1 VKIWNGI
8 EACSDESG
16 EVVASIGNY
25 DGVHVGHQSILE
37 GVVGSA
43 RARGLRSMLITFDPH
58 PVAVL
63 APQRR
68 LQRLQT
74 RGQKLECLERTGLTD
89 LLILEFDESLAALDG
104 DAFFERLVGEN
115 LGLVAVHVGE
125 NFRFGRGRS
134 GNLDMLRSIG
144 DKRGFEVHGVPTV
157 EVDGRPVS
165 SSAIR
170 AALNEGDV
178 EIARRMLGRPFELT
192 GEVVRG
198 DGRGRELGCPTANVE
213 AENEIVPARGVYLT
227 ETIALASRLP
237 SITNVGN
244 RPTFGGEALTV
255 ETHLL
260 DFNDDLYDEQVD
272 VHFLS
277 RMRDEVPFENTAA
290 LVEQLARD
298 RAAAEAFFAEQR
310 LDHG

>member
-1 VKIWNGI
+1 VRIWNGI
-8 EACSDESG
+8 EACSG
-16 EVVASIGNY
+16 EPGAVVASIGNY

-37 GVVGSA
+37 RVVDHA
-43 RARGLRSMLITFDPH
+43 RALGLRSMLITFDPH

-74 RGQKLECLERTGLTD
+74 RGQKLESLERTGLTD

-104 DAFFERLVGEN
+104 DAFFERLIGES
-115 LGLVAVHVGE
+115 LGLSAIHVGE

-134 GNLDMLRSIG
+134 GNLDLLRSIG
-144 DKRGFEVHGVPTV
+144 DRRGFEVHGVPTI

-198 DGRGRELGCPTANVE
+198 DGRGRALGCPTANVE
-213 AENEIVPARGVYLT
+213 TKNEIVPARGVYLT

-244 RPTFGGEALTV
+244 RPTFGGDALTV

-260 DFNDDLYDEQVD
+260 DFDDDLYDEQVD
-272 VHFLS
+272 VHFLA
-277 RMRDEVPFENTAA
+277 RMRDEVSFENTAA

-298 RAAAEAFFAEQR
+298 CAAAEAFFAQQR
-310 LDHG
+310 LEHG